1 LTTIKLLIYT
11 KDEIDCLK
19 KSIAL
24 LTVVKGTPSL
34 HEVTVKSDGKVDGND
49 TSFGAERLMKVDF

>member
-1 LTTIKLLIYT
+1 MTTIKILTYT

-19 KSIAL
+19 KSIL
-24 LTVVKGTPSL
+24 SLIVVKGTPSL
-34 HEVTVKSDGKVDGND
+34 HEVTVKSDGKVYGND